1 MTALFKSIN
10 VYWYMM
16 PLIAAVC
23 LVYSASRHE
32 SWGRI
37 GRHTARLL
45 GMVLG
50 IMIVTAAVLLLINT
64 QV

>member
-1 MTALFKSIN
+1 MTALFRSIN
-10 VYWYMM
+10 VYWYLL
-16 PLIAAVC
+16 PLVISVS

-37 GRHTARLL
+37 ARHAARLL
-45 GMVLG
+45 GVILGVIVL
-50 IMIVTAAVLLLINT
+50 TAAALLLINT